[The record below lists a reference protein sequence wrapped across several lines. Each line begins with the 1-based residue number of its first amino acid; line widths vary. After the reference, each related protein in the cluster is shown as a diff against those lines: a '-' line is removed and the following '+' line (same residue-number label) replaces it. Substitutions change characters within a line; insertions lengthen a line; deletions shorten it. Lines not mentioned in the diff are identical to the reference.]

1 MTITYPLDLLSDF
14 PGWTTKFEP
23 MLRQEQA
30 RTAAGRTYTKDLG
43 PSLWQLTAASK
54 PLKPN
59 ELDYWRA
66 RLSML
71 STTAQTFYGRSLS
84 RCYPILYPRGT
95 WPTGGAFS
103 GTATLASIAT
113 GRQKITVEDL
123 PAGYKF
129 SVGDHL
135 SIGNDLHQVQE
146 EATADGSGIT
156 PEFTVWPNIWPGVVA
171 DVDLRV
177 HEPRCLMTIVP
188 GSVDT
193 TADPQTGD
201 GVVSFQA
208 VEDRG

>member
-23 MLRQEQA
+23 LLRQEQS

-43 PSLWQLTAASK
+43 PPLWQLTAASK
-54 PLKPN
+54 SLRPN

-66 RLSML
+66 RLNLL
-71 STTAQTFYGRSLS
+71 SKTSQTFYGRSLS

-95 WPTGGAFS
+95 WPTGGSFD
-103 GTATLASIAT
+103 GVATLASIVT

-123 PAGYKF
+123 PAGFKF

-156 PEFTVWPNIWPGVVA
+156 SEFTVWPNIWPDVVA
-171 DVDLRV
+171 DVDLLV
-177 HEPRCLMTIVP
+177 KEPRCLMTVVP
-188 GSVDT
+188 GSVET
-193 TADPQTGD
+193 TADAQTGM
-201 GVVSFQA
+201 GTVTFSG